1 MIQSSSL
8 IYNIVSDNELAS
20 ILNYFNDDYLLNII
34 NYNLQNKFK
43 PYNLPIP
50 NLASSLEILY
60 NTIKDNYGPLEELAQ
75 KRIYT
80 YQSIISTICDQC
92 NMDYNIEGI
101 DIYSAANIIYDLF
114 ITNFSNNIINFF
126 TNYIVKER
134 NALYNGLNLS
144 LYKKNKDSTTL
155 YSKKIFYK
163 SNRLGIIN
171 ANLELVL
178 DSIKVFDIPFEDVI
192 SYIYPK
198 NVVSFILSIIK
209 PKEDF
214 YKTLFVPIIENPEYR
229 SLLITSI
236 RLNMQSN
243 YADLQ
248 DLDI

>member
-1 MIQSSSL
+1 MIQSSSM

-20 ILNYFNDDYLLNII
+20 ILNYFNDDYLLHII
-34 NYNLQNKFK
+34 NYNMTNKFK
-43 PYNLPIP
+43 PYNLPMP
-50 NLASSLEILY
+50 NLVSSLEIQY
-60 NTIKDNYGPLEELAQ
+60 NTIIDNYGPLQEIAQ

-80 YQSIISTICDQC
+80 YQMIISTICEQC
-92 NMDYNIEGI
+92 GMEYDIDGI

-134 NALYNGLNLS
+134 NVLYSGLNLS
-144 LYKKNKDSTTL
+144 ALKKSKDSTTI

-163 SNRLGIIN
+163 SIKLGIIN

-178 DSIKVFDIPFEDVI
+178 DSMKVFDITFEDVLGF
-192 SYIYPK
+192 IYPK
-198 NVVSFILSIIK
+198 NVVLFILSIIK

-214 YKTLFVPIIENPEYR
+214 YKTIFVPIVENPEYR